1 MNHPIFAANWK
12 MNHGPS
18 EARAFM
24 KTFLAQYGRH
34 YDRTVII
41 FPPAASIMTVDEE
54 AEGRSDILV
63 GAQNI
68 HWESQGAF
76 TGELSGQIARD
87 AGATVVLVGH
97 SERRHVF
104 GETDEQTAL
113 KCAAAERSGL
123 RPMLCVGETLEERE
137 ARKTEEVVLRQ
148 LRAGFSRLAQI
159 DAFNPIVAYEPV
171 WAIGTGRNATPDD
184 ASVVHGAI
192 RAELKEI
199 VGDRARAIP
208 VLYGGSVN
216 SGNAASL
223 LSAPDVD
230 GVLVGGASLDTGS
243 WMSIVRTR
251 MTAEIAPGE
260 LASGE

>member
-18 EARAFM
+18 AARAFM
-24 KTFLAQYGRH
+24 KTFLTQYPRH
-34 YDRTVII
+34 YDRTVIF
-41 FPPAASIMTVDEE
+41 FPPAASIETVDREVE
-54 AEGRSDILV
+54 NRPDILV
-63 GAQNI
+63 GAQDI
-68 HWESQGAF
+68 HWEDQGAF
-76 TGELSGQIARD
+76 TGEISGPIARD

-104 GETDEQTAL
+104 GETDEDTAR
-113 KCAAAERSGL
+113 KCAAAERAGL
-123 RPMLCVGETLEERE
+123 RPMLCVGEKLDERE
-137 ARKTEEVVLRQ
+137 AGKTEEVVLRQ
-148 LRAGFSRLAQI
+148 LRAGFSKLAQI

-184 ASVVHGAI
+184 AGSVHGVI
-192 RAELKEI
+192 RAELRAI

-216 SGNAASL
+216 AGNAPALLAAS
-223 LSAPDVD
+223 DVD

-243 WMSIVRTR
+243 WISIVRTR
-251 MTAEIAPGE
+251 RTAEIPAEE
-260 LASGE
+260 LASDA